1 MTTVPTKTRVRRSAA
16 LLLVALACASCSKSP
31 AGRAAGSAP
40 RSTTSVSA
48 AGAATT
54 TPGRAAPAACSG
66 SAGGAS
72 GSNGPESSPPGD
84 IPDNQAY
91 VAFTPAS
98 GAYSIQL
105 PEGWARSE
113 TADAVTFTDKFNS
126 IRVQV
131 VAAAA
136 APNPDSARARELP
149 AIQAEAAC
157 LQAGDVTT
165 VTRKGG
171 TAVLI
176 KYRADA
182 PPDTVTGRVVRDDV
196 ERYELWHNGSEAVLT
211 LTAPMGSDNVD
222 PWRRITDSFV
232 WQR

>member
-1 MTTVPTKTRVRRSAA
+1 MTVAQTNTRLKRSAA
-16 LLLVALACASCSKSP
+16 VVLVALACASCSKTP
-31 AGRAAGSAP
+31 AR
-40 RSTTSVSA
+40 RA
-48 AGAATT
+48 AGAARRSTT
-54 TPGRAAPAACSG
+54 TTVSAPTAATAAPAASPGCGSSG
-66 SAGGAS
+66 GGAN

-105 PEGWARSE
+105 PEGWARAE
-113 TADAVTFTDKFNS
+113 AGDAVTFTDKFNS
-126 IRVQV
+126 IRVQL

-136 APNPDSARARELP
+136 APTPDSARAQELP
-149 AIQAEAAC
+149 AIQAATAC
-157 LQAGDVTT
+157 FQAGDITT
-165 VTRKGG
+165 VNRKGG

-182 PPDTVTGRVVRDDV
+182 RPDSVTGRVVRDDV
-196 ERYELWHNGSEAVLT
+196 ERYEFWRNGSEAVVT
-211 LTAPMGSDNVD
+211 LTAPTGSDNVD
-222 PWRRITDSFV
+222 PWRRITDAFV